1 MSDVSVVQP
10 AVLPRP
16 TQRTGQVR
24 PAPRRRRWPVP
35 AVAVACAAPL
45 YALWAWLLAT
55 GGGDLAAQVAWAGFA
70 GRHPGTPYNLAW
82 YGGMH
87 TMDYSVLTPPLM
99 AYAGVRAVSVAA
111 GLAATWAMAVLFVR
125 SGVRRPMVPALLGA
139 VCQWCDVA
147 SGRTTFAVGAAFGLL
162 ALCRVRRAPDRWAG
176 AAVLAALTA
185 MSSPVAAL
193 FLWVAGAGLL
203 AAGRRAAA
211 LALAAPP
218 VLVLGAVYVLFPFQG
233 EQLMSADAAVCPLA
247 TSLALALAAPRSWR
261 TVRAGAV
268 AYALGTALT
277 ACVASPVGTNV
288 ERLAGI
294 AGLPLLAAALME
306 RVARRPRGGSYVR
319 LDRGPTRT
327 AARAPVLGAVL
338 VVVLTGALGHNG
350 YALAAKTG
358 RELRM
363 STAVPDWASHTEGV
377 TRALR
382 ELRAERHRIEV
393 VPARDH
399 RESTLFAD
407 VAQIARGWN
416 RQLDVKRDPLFY
428 GGTLPDGTLPAAAYR
443 RWLDDW
449 AVAYVVLPHGDM
461 GGPGAAEAALL
472 APAARPDWL
481 RPVWRDPYWTVF
493 AVERPV
499 PLASAPA
506 RVLRAGEA
514 DVTVR
519 LPKAG
524 STVVRVA
531 WSPWFRVTGG
541 CVSRAG
547 RWTRITAPSA
557 GDYRLYSIYSRAKR
571 SCG

>member
-1 MSDVSVVQP
+1 MP
-10 AVLPRP
+10 A
-16 TQRTGQVR
+16 
-24 PAPRRRRWPVP
+24 RRWPHWPVP
-35 AVAVACAAPL
+35 VVVVVAAAPL

-70 GRHPGTPYNLAW
+70 RRHPAAPYNLAW

-99 AYAGVRAVSVAA
+99 AYAGVRAVSVTA
-111 GLAATWAMAVLFVR
+111 GLVATWAMAVLLVR

-139 VCQWCDVA
+139 VCQWCDIA
-147 SGRTTFAVGAAFGLL
+147 CGRTTFAVGVAFGLL
-162 ALCRVRRAPDRWAG
+162 ALCRVRRAPDRWAVP
-176 AAVLAALTA
+176 AALAALTA
-185 MSSPVAAL
+185 MASPVAAL

-218 VLVLGAVYVLFPFQG
+218 ALVLGAVYVLFPFQG
-233 EQLMSADAAVCPLA
+233 EQLMSGAAMVCPLV
-247 TSLALALAAPRSWR
+247 TSAALALAAPRSWR
-261 TVRAGAV
+261 TVRVGAV
-268 AYALGTALT
+268 AYALGTVLT

-294 AGLPLLAAALME
+294 AGLPLLAAALAE
-306 RVARRPRGGSYVR
+306 RVAGRRRRRPSLGRGRGLALMPAPTSVR
-319 LDRGPTRT
+319 
-327 AARAPVLGAVL
+327 GAVL
-338 VVVLTGALGHNG
+338 AAVLLCALGQNG
-350 YALAAKTG
+350 FALVGKTVG
-358 RELRM
+358 ELSM
-363 STAVPDWASHTEGV
+363 STAVPGWASHTEGV

-382 ELRAERHRIEV
+382 ALHADQHRVEV
-393 VPARDH
+393 VPARNH
-399 RESTLFAD
+399 RESTAFAD
-407 VAQIARGWN
+407 VVQNARGWN
-416 RQLDVKRDPLFY
+416 RQLDVERDRLFY

-449 AVAYVVLPHGDM
+449 AVAYVVLPHGDV

-472 APAARPDWL
+472 ATGARPDWL

-493 AVERPV
+493 AVARPV
-499 PLASAPA
+499 QLASAPA